1 MSPDRDHAATAP
13 PVGEEVHL
21 PGPSLLPIWNALG
34 ITLSVIGITL
44 SPLVVAVGVII
55 FLISTGLW
63 IRDAR
68 REFDELPPE
77 HQH

>member
-34 ITLSVIGITL
+34 ITLAVIGITL
-44 SPLVVAVGVII
+44 SPLVVAVGAII

-77 HQH
+77 HHH

>member
-1 MSPDRDHAATAP
+1 MSADREHAAP

-34 ITLSVIGITL
+34 ITLGVIGITL
-44 SPLVVAVGVII
+44 APIISVVGVVI
-55 FLISTGLW
+55 FVISTGLW

-68 REFDELPPE
+68 REFDELPPD
-77 HQH
+77 HLH

>member
-1 MSPDRDHAATAP
+1 MSADREHAAP

-21 PGPSLLPIWNALG
+21 PGPSLLPIWTALG
-34 ITLSVIGITL
+34 ITLAVVGVTI
-44 SPLVVAVGVII
+44 SPLLVAVGLII
-55 FLISTGLW
+55 FLISTGFW

-77 HQH
+77 HHH

>member
-1 MSPDRDHAATAP
+1 MSADREHAAP
-13 PVGEEVHL
+13 PVGEELHL

-34 ITLSVIGITL
+34 ITLGVIGITI
-44 SPLVVAVGVII
+44 SPIIIVAGVVI
-55 FLISTGLW
+55 FVISTGLW

-77 HQH
+77 HLH

>member
-1 MSPDRDHAATAP
+1 MSADREHAAP

-21 PGPSLLPIWNALG
+21 PGPSLLPIFNALG
-34 ITLSVIGITL
+34 ITLAVIGITL

-55 FLISTGLW
+55 FVISTGIW

-77 HQH
+77 HHH